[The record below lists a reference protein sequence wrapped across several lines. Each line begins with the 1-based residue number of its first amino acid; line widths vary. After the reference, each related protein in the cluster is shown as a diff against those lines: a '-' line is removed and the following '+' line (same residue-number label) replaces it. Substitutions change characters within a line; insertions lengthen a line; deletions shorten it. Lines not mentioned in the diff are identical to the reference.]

1 VGLEAE
7 GEDGDEYEEDGGEG
21 DDPRPGGRVRLVKQ
35 RPDLWL
41 RPLPAR
47 RLTCMVTRRIIY
59 TLYVLNGLGLLFDL
73 ELRIELLTSS

>member
-1 VGLEAE
+1 
-7 GEDGDEYEEDGGEG
+7 
-21 DDPRPGGRVRLVKQ
+21 VRLVKQ

>member
-1 VGLEAE
+1 MYYDSILPDDGDPEVGVGLEAE

-35 RPDLWL
+35 RPDLRL

-47 RLTCMVTRRIIY
+47 RLTCMRTRRMMYISY
-59 TLYVLNGLGLLFDL
+59 RY
-73 ELRIELLTSS
+73 